1 MSVRRRVAAAGVAAA
16 AVLAVATAVPAAA
29 DTVTVTWLCT
39 SEAGEF
45 TGDYHVTV
53 TAQATAAV
61 GSTHPVSVS
70 AQGAQNQ
77 DQHIEAGTISAT
89 LEVQLGGAGSGVV
102 TATGLS
108 NPDIRHA
115 GRGLLHL
122 RPGKRTR
129 PGCRRHHGRLASAPA
144 GVVSLTTPAGQRVTQ
159 YDGRAHRVI
168 CCRGSLSQ
176 QEEPQ

>member
-1 MSVRRRVAAAGVAAA
+1 MSVSRRIAAAGVAVA

-53 TAQATAAV
+53 TAPATAAV
-61 GSTHPVSVS
+61 GSTHAVTVS

-108 NPDIRHA
+108 NPEIQPGTPWRVEGGTAQVTYPAA
-115 GRGLLHL
+115 GEVTHT
-122 RPGKRTR
+122 PGKLDA
-129 PGCRRHHGRLASAPA
+129 GFFACAPTSPPA
-144 GVVSLTTPAGQRVTQ
+144 PVAAVTTVG
-159 YDGRAHRVI
+159 
-168 CCRGSLSQ
+168 
-176 QEEPQ
+176 

>member
-1 MSVRRRVAAAGVAAA
+1 MSVSRRLAAAGVAVA
-16 AVLAVATAVPAAA
+16 AVFAVATAVPAAA

-53 TAQATAAV
+53 TAPATAAV
-61 GSTHPVSVS
+61 GSTHAVTVS

-108 NPDIRHA
+108 NPDIQPGTPWRVEGGTAQVTYPAA
-115 GRGLLHL
+115 GEVTHT
-122 RPGKRTR
+122 PGKLDAGFFT
-129 PGCRRHHGRLASAPA
+129 CAPTSPPA
-144 GVVSLTTPAGQRVTQ
+144 PVAAVTTVS
-159 YDGRAHRVI
+159 
-168 CCRGSLSQ
+168 
-176 QEEPQ
+176 